1 MNCTGSS
8 FAFIANAC
16 GQLMHVARL
25 NPARLCYMSSNL
37 LVATSNANEEIKAAV
52 AANVEQ
58 LKKEKLSMTQNLE
71 NSSLATCAEEH
82 AYGSTQPQ
90 FRTVKAIIKGVE
102 QDIIVARHKYSMEVL
117 KASQQKQL
125 ELIEKSKMLDVI
137 FHIATA
143 DVFYEANI
151 DLKDYDGNEIP
162 AGTPNVYVP
171 VETADTFYR
180 FAIDDILK
188 VVEVHTFK
196 SVQEFAEVTGTTTL
210 FSRGLTSKE
219 KIGVA
224 ALATNDEVC
233 NAIYDLAVEKNMPA
247 STAQLYLDVQVKG
260 VTTAMMSTG
269 YKPKD
274 MCSLGRSYEEA
285 LELHEKVSVIFGIN
299 EAKKRYAIRAIN
311 YMVKVEGISLEQVH
325 NALETIPANEVA
337 KAKLMACGE
346 KETCIVSVLMKWM
359 SEPNHNRVF
368 IPAA

>member
-1 MNCTGSS
+1 MTNKDK
-8 FAFIANAC
+8 
-16 GQLMHVARL
+16 
-25 NPARLCYMSSNL
+25 
-37 LVATSNANEEIKAAV
+37 VATQYANEMSNAV
-52 AANVEQ
+52 ATVEVEQ
-58 LKKEKLSMTQNLE
+58 LKKEDLEMNQKLANDL
-71 NSSLATCAEEH
+71 LATNAKKH
-82 AYGSTQPQ
+82 TNGSTQPQ
-90 FRTVKAIIKGVE
+90 FRTTKAIINSEE
-102 QDIIVARHKYSMEVL
+102 QEIILARHKYSMEEL
-117 KASQQKQL
+117 KVSQQKQL
-125 ELIEKSKMLDVI
+125 ELVDKSKMLEVLY
-137 FHIATA
+137 HISTA
-143 DVFYEANI
+143 EIFYEAGI
-151 DLKDYDGNEIP
+151 ELKDYDGNEIP

-180 FAIDDILK
+180 FSIDKVLK
-188 VVEVHTFK
+188 TVEVHTFA
-196 SVQEFAEVTGTTTL
+196 SVQEFAEYTGTTTL

-233 NAIYDLAVEKNMPA
+233 NAIYDLAQEGKMPA

-260 VTTAMMSTG
+260 VTTSMMATG

-274 MCSLGRSYEEA
+274 LAGLGRTYEEA
-285 LELHEKVSVIFGIN
+285 KNLYERVSAVFGVN

>member
-1 MNCTGSS
+1 MTNKD
-8 FAFIANAC
+8 
-16 GQLMHVARL
+16 M
-25 NPARLCYMSSNL
+25 
-37 LVATSNANEEIKAAV
+37 VATSNANEEIKAAV

-180 FAIDDILK
+180 FAIDDVLK

-219 KIGVA
+219 KTGVA

-233 NAIYDLAVEKNMPA
+233 NAIYNLAVEKNMPA

-260 VTTAMMSTG
+260 VTISMMTTG

-274 MCSLGRSYEEA
+274 MCSLGRSYAEA
-285 LELHEKVSVIFGIN
+285 LELHEKVSAIFGAN